1 MYDDASYEE
10 LYTSKTE
17 KQMHSILIIA
27 SLNAIEIIFIFC
39 NIPGFQ
45 LLVMCTFISFGYSSK
60 IVHGSGRD
68 RMLCTLLTNAVS
80 ILKSHVKLLTNQMA
94 LFK

>member
-1 MYDDASYEE
+1 
-10 LYTSKTE
+10 
-17 KQMHSILIIA
+17 MHSILIIT

-45 LLVMCTFISFGYSSK
+45 FLVMRTFISFGYSSK
-60 IVHGSGRD
+60 IFHGSGRG
-68 RMLCTLLTNAVS
+68 RMFCTLLTNAVS
-80 ILKSHVKLLTNQMA
+80 IPKSHVKLLTNQMA